1 MTPLAVSGSL
11 QARWAASLRV
21 VFMAFA
27 LWALAGCTPQAMLW
41 SSLIPDGTASML
53 LSHLQQEEEGNRKRV
68 AEMESRKDWDG
79 LVKLAEESLA
89 KDRKN
94 TGWWLVAGY
103 SHSQAGRHQR
113 AIECYREMAELS
125 PDDMVGWELLAK
137 SYLAAGQPQRAA
149 QTLNNALRVRDDV
162 APIWLMLGQSYDD
175 LGRSDLAVG
184 AYRTAVKLD
193 NEFAQAWFGLG
204 RAYSRLNRRT
214 EFEQALKAL
223 ERLSPPLAKEL
234 AGMRPSPR

>member
-1 MTPLAVSGSL
+1 MTPPAVSVSL
-11 QARWAASLRV
+11 QARWAVLLRA
-21 VFMAFA
+21 VFTAFV

-89 KDRKN
+89 KDKKN
-94 TGWWLVAGY
+94 TGWWFVAGY

-113 AIECYREMAELS
+113 AIECFREMAELS

-137 SYLAAGQPQRAA
+137 SYRAAGQPQRAV
-149 QTLNNALRVRDDV
+149 QTLNNALRIRDNV
-162 APIWLMLGQSYDD
+162 APIWLLLGNSYDD
-175 LGRSDLAVG
+175 LGRPDLAVG

-193 NEFAQAWFGLG
+193 NEFAPAWFGLG
-204 RAYSRLNRRT
+204 QAYARLNRRT

-234 AGMRPSPR
+234 AAMRPAAR